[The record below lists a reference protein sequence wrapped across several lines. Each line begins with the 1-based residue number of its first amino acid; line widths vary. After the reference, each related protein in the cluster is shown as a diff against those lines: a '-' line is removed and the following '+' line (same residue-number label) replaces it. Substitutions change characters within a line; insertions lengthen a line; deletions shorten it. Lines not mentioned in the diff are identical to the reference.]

1 MKQKLFFIGLL
12 ALMLL
17 AGKGW
22 GQQVIGSFPSQDGG
36 FEGQAT
42 GSLSTTSSTSSWWL
56 SASITGTINNSGGR
70 SGPKFVTITMSGSSH
85 RTLRGPAIESFAGS
99 TSYVIQFFYKGD
111 KNNDGTA
118 DYGDIRGGINGSNF
132 QYGAYTTNANTGSNW
147 VKYTAAVTPGSATST
162 GHSVVSIIEVI
173 GKTADFDIDDVVIYQ
188 ASAAD
193 ISAPNAPGAVTV
205 SNPTTNSLDVS
216 WVAASGG
223 VDGGGYVV
231 VRYSSS
237 PNADNDP
244 NQNGIYAVGNT
255 HTNGTG
261 SLTGTIRYIGTGTS
275 FTDNVGLLDGT
286 QYWYKVY
293 TVDKAFNYSSESEGT
308 GTTTSSGTPDI
319 EISSEH
325 PASTNISQ
333 ASTNNILAS
342 FQLDVTTA
350 SATLNGISVT
360 TAGTYTA
367 ADIATNG
374 FKFWINSNNNLTG
387 ATQLGSAQAAV
398 GSGNAVAVSGLSQS
412 ISSGT
417 TRYILLTADI
427 SLGATESNTI
437 RIGTTSFANI
447 TFASGNKTGTD
458 PVDASNDMTII
469 ACTPTNVT
477 GLGLTPGN
485 AQIAVSW
492 TNPACYDEVMIVAK
506 PTSSIGA
513 SPSGDGS
520 AYTANLAFGSG
531 TTFDGSGY
539 VVYKGSTSPQTIT
552 GLNNGT
558 IYYVK
563 VFTRKGS
570 VWSSGE
576 ESSATP
582 TLANATAILWSSS
595 GGSAWLTGSNWTG
608 SSMPTSAQVAQFG
621 SNPSGTNIG
630 INMGGSTNNGSNNQI
645 VGAIEI
651 TNARST
657 ALNVG
662 NSSGSSSGTLTLNGV
677 VINGNENVVLR
688 NNSSGL
694 LTIQANQSSAMGLS
708 LNNPTDNRIMI
719 NNTGGITI
727 TSIISGISRNLTKTG
742 SGSGILVLE
751 GQNTY
756 TGLTTIE
763 EGTLQLNRAG
773 GTTIP
778 ATNNVTVSGGTLR
791 ISSNQTLNNLA
802 IEAGGDLIVDG
813 GVTLTINGTMSVN
826 ESVTISGNLTIGAS
840 GNAGIAA
847 GKALTVSGT
856 LTNNAGAAGLIIESD
871 ATGTGSLINSTAG
884 VAATV
889 QRYVVSHGNVPTD
902 GWHLMGSPVAT
913 FNING
918 SSFDPGASD
927 DLYSWDEATNTW
939 LNHKAGNPTQI
950 VPGTGYIVAYE
961 TTGAKNFSGNL
972 NVADVSVSGLA
983 HNATQ
988 GKGWHL
994 LGNPFASALEWNKTG
1009 GSWALTNIAGTAK
1022 VWNSGSKAYV
1032 DVLANGIIP
1041 SAQGF
1046 FVQVNEST
1054 TGSLTIPA
1062 AARIHSSTAWYKNTT
1077 QRLIISASP
1086 IDGSS
1091 RQESQI
1097 RIESEATSNFDFYH
1111 DSRFLPG
1118 YAPQFYSI
1126 SDGEMLSSNALP
1138 QVQNETSI
1146 PFGFTKNQHE
1156 SFIIR
1161 LEENSLAETVFIED
1175 LKLNLN
1181 HNLSQQPEY
1190 YFTSAEG
1197 DNPNRFLLHFGAV
1210 GVGEAIPATAVA
1222 AYVSNNILYVLNAQG
1237 KVQADVLDLSGR
1249 LVHSQSLQT
1258 TGLSS
1263 TPLKLPAGVY
1273 VVRLN
1278 DGQTSRTNKVIV
1290 Q

>member
-308 GTTTSSGTPDI
+308 GTTTSSGNPDI

-492 TNPACYDEVMIVAK
+492 TNPACYDELMIVAK
-506 PTSSIGA
+506 PTSTIGA

-520 AYTANLAFGSG
+520 AYTDNLVFGTG
-531 TTFDGSGY
+531 GATAFDGSGY
-539 VVYKGSTSPQTIT
+539 VVYKGGTSPQIIT

-558 IYYVK
+558 TYYVR

-570 VWSSGE
+570 VWSSGV
-576 ESSATP
+576 ESNATP
-582 TLANATAILWSSS
+582 NIANTTSSLYNGS
-595 GGSAWLTGSNWTG
+595 SSAWLTVGNWPNG
-608 SSMPTSAQVAQFG
+608 LPSSTIVAQFG
-621 SNPSGTNIG
+621 TAANTTVGFNMNGATVEQRTVAGIELVSGASARI
-630 INMGGSTNNGSNNQI
+630 IN
-645 VGAIEI
+645 
-651 TNARST
+651 
-657 ALNVG
+657 
-662 NSSGSSSGTLTLNGV
+662 NSSGTVSNNLILSGA
-677 VINGNENVVLR
+677 VINGISNVIIR
-688 NNSSGL
+688 NNSSNL
-694 LTIQANQSSAMGLS
+694 LTITDGSSRTLGFE
-708 LNNPTDNRIMI
+708 LNNSTNNII
-719 NNTGGITI
+719 NIDGTGGIAV
-727 TSIISGISRNLTKTG
+727 SCIISGSNQLTK
-742 SGSGILVLE
+742 SGIGTGVLTLS
-751 GQNTY
+751 GANTY
-756 TGLTTIE
+756 TGTTTVSA
-763 EGTLQLNRAG
+763 GTLQFNRTG

-802 IEAGGDLIVDG
+802 IEAGSDLIVDG

-856 LTNNAGAAGLIIESD
+856 LTNNAGTSGLVVASD

-889 QRYVVSHGNVPTD
+889 QRYVVSHGNIATD

-1156 SFIIR
+1156 SFVIR
-1161 LEENSLAETVFIED
+1161 LDENSLAETVFIED

-1190 YFTSAEG
+1190 YFTSTEG
-1197 DNPNRFLLHFGAV
+1197 DDPNRFLLHFGAV
-1210 GVGEAIPATAVA
+1210 GVDEAIPATAVS
-1222 AYVSNNILYVLNAQG
+1222 AYVHDNTLYLLNASG
-1237 KVQADVLDLSGR
+1237 KVQVDVLDISGR
-1249 LVHSQSLQT
+1249 LVHSQSLQAN
-1258 TGLSS
+1258 GLSS
-1263 TPLKLPAGVY
+1263 TPLSLPAGVY